1 MIHPSHALTHPIRA
15 FLLAGAGAA
24 VLTIAVLGALS
35 AATGAPWWAP
45 LNATTHVF
53 HGGEAAQVTAADWRH
68 TGVGTIIHVLS
79 CFFWALVA
87 LIILLLLR
95 RGIGRGLPMPWLA
108 AGLTVLLAALV
119 DYGLMPSRLTPGWEL
134 ELSTPGV
141 DAGFVA
147 LGVGFMP
154 GLLAAARPE
163 EPATPPAAVHEPT
176 PGPVPDSM
184 PRSALDQRRHPGPDR
199 IDQRMQR
206 IDPAGK
212 HTSDPGGPGDYGPS
226 VDPEPEGKTDR

>member
-1 MIHPSHALTHPIRA
+1 M
-15 FLLAGAGAA
+15 
-24 VLTIAVLGALS
+24 
-35 AATGAPWWAP
+35 
-45 LNATTHVF
+45 
-53 HGGEAAQVTAADWRH
+53 
-68 TGVGTIIHVLS
+68 
-79 CFFWALVA
+79 
-87 LIILLLLR
+87 
-95 RGIGRGLPMPWLA
+95 
-108 AGLTVLLAALV
+108 
-119 DYGLMPSRLTPGWEL
+119 
-134 ELSTPGV
+134 LSTPGV
-141 DAGFVA
+141 VAGFVA